1 MQKNECWRQER
12 WTLKK
17 CRCAQ
22 ILQLHL
28 APVYCAHMLI
38 LHPFEQIFVLT
49 NILLNKYSFEQ
60 IFFWTNI
67 LLNKCPFEKMF
78 YWTNFVFPLRSTK
91 LHQTMVF
98 MHGWVFDI
106 FDISKEEKNVFFT
119 EEQPQKWA
127 DHWIT
132 QPLANLLW
140 NDKKWSWSWLFIEQC
155 SITIITKLKVEQIK
169 ELRAMATVVPLKVN
183 IAIKKCKAHLI
194 V

>member
-1 MQKNECWRQER
+1 MSLRAKSPIAFSTCLLRSHVN
-12 WTLKK
+12 
-17 CRCAQ
+17 
-22 ILQLHL
+22 L
-28 APVYCAHMLI
+28 AP
-38 LHPFEQIFVLT
+38 FWT
-49 NILLNKYSFEQ
+49 NIRLNKYSFEQ

-140 NDKKWSWSWLFIEQC
+140 NDKKVILVLVVHWTMFK
-155 SITIITKLKVEQIK
+155 TKLKVAQIK
-169 ELRAMATVVPLKVN
+169 ELSSMAIVVPLN

>member
-1 MQKNECWRQER
+1 MSLRAKPPIAFSTCLLRSHVN
-12 WTLKK
+12 
-17 CRCAQ
+17 
-22 ILQLHL
+22 L
-28 APVYCAHMLI
+28 AP
-38 LHPFEQIFVLT
+38 FWT
-49 NILLNKYSFEQ
+49 NIRLNKYSFEQ

-183 IAIKKCKAHLI
+183 ITIKKCKAHLI